1 MKTLNRRDFLKLSG
15 AALSV
20 SLFKPPDPETQR
32 PHSIGLGRVTEW
44 RIWAYDQ
51 AQPGARKE
59 YALARDDVLDI
70 YDQIDTE
77 GLMAHNPTWYLT
89 KYGWAYSSWV
99 QPVKQE
105 PNPVERRV
113 PENGFWAQVT
123 VPYVEMRAAPND
135 KAYRLYRLYY
145 SSVHLVIDRVVD
157 DQGDVWYQLKDDEY
171 PNVKEYVH
179 AEGLRR
185 IPPSELTPISPR
197 AKDKHI
203 EISLKDQKLY
213 AYEGESL
220 VYTARCATGA
230 RFTIE
235 DIGLVDF
242 TTPIGE
248 HTVVR
253 KRPSRHM
260 QGFRGRADEYDL
272 PGVPFCTYFTEPGVA
287 VHGAYWHN
295 DFGHP
300 RSHGCVN
307 VMADDAKWVYR
318 WSMPWQT
325 ERRLLSRRAAR
336 LSRVPTARR
345 CSAI

>member
-1 MKTLNRRDFLKLSG
+1 MTTINRRDFLKLSG
-15 AALSV
+15 AALSMAV
-20 SLFKPPDPETQR
+20 FKPPEPETEK
-32 PHSIGLGRVTEW
+32 PKPIGLGRVTEW
-44 RIWAYDQ
+44 RIWAYGD
-51 AQPGARKE
+51 ARPGAQKT
-59 YALARDDVLDI
+59 YALSRDDVLDI

-77 GLMAHNPTWYLT
+77 GLMAHNPTWFLT
-89 KYGWAYSSWV
+89 KYGWVYSSWV
-99 QPVKQE
+99 QPVKRE
-105 PNPVERRV
+105 PNVVEPRV
-113 PENGFWAQVT
+113 PANGFWAQVT
-123 VPYVEMRAAPND
+123 VPYVDMRAEPND
-135 KAYRLYRLYY
+135 KAYRPYRLYY

-157 DQGDVWYQLKDDEY
+157 GRGSVWYQLKDDEY
-171 PNVKEYVH
+171 PNVKEYVR
-179 AEGLRR
+179 APGVRR
-185 IPPSELTPISPR
+185 ILPSELTPLSPL

-213 AYEGESL
+213 AYEGDSL

-260 QGFRGRADEYDL
+260 SGFQGRADAYDL
-272 PGVPFCTYFTEPGVA
+272 PGVPFCTYFTEAGVA

-318 WSMPWQT
+318 WSMPAADY
-325 ERRLLSRRAAR
+325 EDDLLVVEEGGTPVIVS
-336 LSRVPTARR
+336 V
-345 CSAI
+345 

>member
-15 AALSV
+15 AALSMTV
-20 SLFKPPDPETQR
+20 FKPPEPETHR
-32 PHSIGLGRVTEW
+32 PRSIGLGRVTEW
-44 RIWAYDQ
+44 RIWAYAD
-51 AQPGARKE
+51 ARPGAARE
-59 YALARDDVLDI
+59 YALTRDDVLAL

-77 GLMAHNPTWYLT
+77 GLMKHNPTWYLT
-89 KYGWAYSSWV
+89 KYGWVYSSWV
-99 QPVKQE
+99 QPVKRE
-105 PNPVERRV
+105 LNLVTERV
-113 PENGFWAQVT
+113 PAHGFWAQVT
-123 VPYVEMRAAPND
+123 VPYVEMRSAPHD

-157 DQGDVWYQLKDDEY
+157 DNGDVWYQLKDDEY
-171 PNVKEYVH
+171 PNVKEYVR
-179 AEGLRR
+179 AVGLRR
-185 IPPSELTPISPR
+185 ILPSELTPISPQVH
-197 AKDKHI
+197 DKRI

-213 AYEGESL
+213 AYEDDAL

-230 RFTIE
+230 AFHV
-235 DIGLVDF
+235 DGLGVVDF

-260 QGFRGRADEYDL
+260 QGFRGRSDEYDL
-272 PGVPFCTYFTEPGVA
+272 PGVPFCTYFTQPGVA

-307 VMADDAKWVYR
+307 VLADDAKWVYR
-318 WSMPWQT
+318 WSMPAAAYT
-325 ERRLLSRRAAR
+325 EPLVIVKEGGTPVIVS
-336 LSRVPTARR
+336 V
-345 CSAI
+345 

>member
-1 MKTLNRRDFLKLSG
+1 MKTLNRRDFLKLSS
-15 AALSV
+15 AALSMT
-20 SLFKPPDPETQR
+20 LFKPPEPETQR
-32 PHSIGLGRVTEW
+32 PRPIGLGRVTEW
-44 RIWAYDQ
+44 RIWAYD
-51 AQPGARKE
+51 AARPGAKKE
-59 YALARDDVLDI
+59 HALTRDDVLDI
-70 YDQIDTE
+70 YEMVDAE
-77 GLMAHNPTWYLT
+77 GLLAHNPTWYLT

-105 PNPVERRV
+105 LNPVERRV
-113 PENGFWAQVT
+113 PGDGFWAQVT
-123 VPYVEMRAAPND
+123 VPYVDMRNAPND

-145 SSVHLVIDRVVD
+145 SSVHLVIDRIVD
-157 DQGDVWYQLKDDEY
+157 EQGAMWYQLKDDEY
-171 PNVKEYVH
+171 PSVKEYVR

-185 IPPSELTPISPR
+185 ILPSELTPITPR
-197 AKDKHI
+197 AKDKRI

-213 AYEGESL
+213 AYEGEAL
-220 VYTARCATGA
+220 VYSARCATGA

-260 QGFRGRADEYDL
+260 QGFLGRADEYDL

-295 DFGHP
+295 DFGHQ

-307 VMADDAKWVYR
+307 VLADDAKWVYR
-318 WSMPWQT
+318 WSMPVADYD
-325 ERRLLSRRAAR
+325 EALLVVEEGGTPVIVS
-336 LSRVPTARR
+336 
-345 CSAI
+345 I

>member
-15 AALSV
+15 AALSTT
-20 SLFKPPDPETQR
+20 LFKPPDPETQK
-32 PHSIGLGRVTEW
+32 PQPLGLGRVTEW

-51 AQPGARKE
+51 ALPGARKE
-59 YALARDDVLDI
+59 YALTRDDVLEI
-70 YDQIDTE
+70 YDQINTE
-77 GLMAHNPTWYLT
+77 GLLAHNPTWYLT
-89 KYGWAYSSWV
+89 RYGWAYSSWV
-99 QPVKQE
+99 QPVKRE
-105 PNPVERRV
+105 PNLVEERV
-113 PENGFWAQVT
+113 SRNGFWAQVT
-123 VPYVEMRAAPND
+123 VPYVEMRNAPND

-145 SSVHLVIDRVVD
+145 SSVHLVIDRIVD
-157 DQGDVWYQLKDDEY
+157 EQGDVWYQLKDDEY
-171 PNVKEYVH
+171 PSVKEYVR

-185 IPPSELTPISPR
+185 ILPSELAPISPR

-235 DIGLVDF
+235 DLGLVDF
-242 TTPIGE
+242 TTPLGE

-260 QGFRGRADEYDL
+260 SGFRGRADEYDL

-307 VMADDAKWVYR
+307 VLAPDAQWVYR
-318 WSMPWQT
+318 WSMPVA
-325 ERRLLSRRAAR
+325 EYDEALLVVEEGGTPVVVS
-336 LSRVPTARR
+336 V
-345 CSAI
+345 